1 MTVQGRLPLFA
12 ANTLMSVMSIDL
24 PFAASHPFISDRHS
38 ANYRIEQMWRD
49 ASNFYWVFKRQGVYH
64 RRPLEATPYPPE
76 LRQYG

>member
-49 ASNFYWVFKRQGVYH
+49 ASNFYWVFKRQEGVSSKTFRSH
-64 RRPLEATPYPPE
+64 SIPT
-76 LRQYG
+76 

>member
-49 ASNFYWVFKRQGVYH
+49 ASNIRIFTGSSNGKGCIIED
-64 RRPLEATPYPPE
+64 L
-76 LRQYG
+76 